1 MRRSFLL
8 IALGA
13 ILFAM
18 PVTAQNTDIESLSG
32 LQFNFANPGARSLGM
47 GGAFLGLADDA
58 SAVEANPAGLTILRK
73 PEISLELRNFLT
85 TQTLATSGTF
95 NENLQ
100 RTDFTS
106 FSKRADVSFASF
118 VYPIRN
124 FALAVYY
131 HEPLNNEA
139 AGAVQAIRNP
149 FTGEILFG
157 KDIPNFFFARDAKK
171 AVTAQQCL
179 DIQNKDLND
188 PFSCVEF
195 QVDPYLTAVQVTQRT
210 WGLGG
215 ALKLK
220 NLSIGASVR
229 FQQFHE
235 VAATSRTDP
244 FGNPKALVVQAT
256 GLVDDQGALQLKN
269 QKQLTF
275 TTGFKWEAN
284 EKFSVGG
291 VYKKGARYVT
301 PTFAETVSNNFNFQ
315 KLADTTFH
323 IPDIAGVGISVRP
336 IPVLTFN
343 VDAVHV
349 KYSNMVDNFVS
360 INGEVRAL
368 SHPYSANDV
377 TELHAGGEYFFS
389 TKIPLAI
396 RAGYWRDP
404 PHATKFIGPQSD
416 PQFIGD
422 AILFPGSKTQNHRSI
437 GAGLA
442 WPRFQI
448 DAAYE
453 TSPKYKVGSLSMVTR
468 F

>member
-8 IALGA
+8 VALGA
-13 ILFAM
+13 ILLAA

-73 PEISLELRNFLT
+73 PEVSLELRNFLT

-100 RTDFTS
+100 RTDFTG
-106 FSKRADVSFASF
+106 FSKRADVAFASF
-118 VYPIRN
+118 VYPIKN
-124 FALAVYY
+124 FDIAVYY

-139 AGAVQAIRNP
+139 AGAVEAQRNP
-149 FTGEILFG
+149 FTGQILT
-157 KDIPNFFFARDAKK
+157 DIPNFFFARDAKK

-179 DIQNKDLND
+179 DIQNKDPND
-188 PFSCVEF
+188 LFSCVEF
-195 QVDPYLTAVQVTQRT
+195 QVDPYLTAVQVNQRT
-210 WGLGG
+210 WGLAG
-215 ALKLK
+215 AWKVK
-220 NLSIGASVR
+220 NFSVGASAR
-229 FQQFHE
+229 LQQFHE
-235 VAATSRTDP
+235 EALTFRTDP

-256 GLVDDQGALQLKN
+256 GFVDDKGALQVKN
-269 QKQLTF
+269 QNKLTF
-275 TTGFKWEAN
+275 TAGFKWEAT
-284 EKFSVGG
+284 ERFSVGG
-291 VYKKGARYVT
+291 VYKKGARYAT
-301 PTFAETVSNNFNFQ
+301 PTFAETITNNFNFQ

-349 KYSNMVDNFVS
+349 TYSNLVDNFVS
-360 INGEVRAL
+360 INGEVRKL

-377 TELHAGGEYFFS
+377 TEIHVGGEYFFS
-389 TKIPLAI
+389 TKIPLAL

-404 PHATKFIGPQSD
+404 AHATKYVGPQND

-422 AILFPGSKTQNHRSI
+422 AILFPGGKTQNHKSF

-453 TSPKYKVGSLSMVTR
+453 TSEKYKVGSLSMVTR